1 MENLMHQLQE
11 YFYNQ
16 FPIIEQNNLIVII
29 TALVIA
35 LLYVFFGYKL
45 LRVYISLLGFLIGFA
60 LGIVICA
67 VFDLSN
73 TTAVIVIICVCAVAL
88 AALGFWLY
96 KAGLFVMILLSLFPI
111 ILSIV
116 SEFTT
121 IQPVFMWIGSILF
134 ALVLAILAI
143 FFVRP
148 VVIIVTA
155 VSGGLS
161 IANLIIN
168 SLLPEIAQVN
178 TTDGARIFMLIIG
191 GVIAVLGIYFQFV
204 TTKPAAKSTESN
216 GESGR
221 DCMRPF
227 CKAGE

>member
-1 MENLMHQLQE
+1 MENLMQQLQE

-45 LRVYISLLGFLIGFA
+45 LRVYISLLGFLIG
-60 LGIVICA
+60 LVIGVVICA
-67 VFDLSN
+67 VFDLQNS
-73 TTAVIVIICVCAVAL
+73 TAVIVIICVCAIAL

-111 ILSIV
+111 ILSVV

-121 IQPVFMWIGSILF
+121 VEPVFMWIGSILF
-134 ALVLAILAI
+134 ALVLAILAM

-155 VSGGLS
+155 FSGGLS
-161 IANLIIN
+161 IASLVVNN
-168 SLLPEIAQVN
+168 LLPEIAQVN

-191 GVIAVLGIYFQFV
+191 AVIAVLGIYFQFV

-216 GESGR
+216 G
-221 DCMRPF
+221 
-227 CKAGE
+227 

>member
-155 VSGGLS
+155 FSGGLS
-161 IANLIIN
+161 IASLVVNN
-168 SLLPEIAQVN
+168 LLPEIAQVN

-216 GESGR
+216 G
-221 DCMRPF
+221 
-227 CKAGE
+227 

>member
-1 MENLMHQLQE
+1 MENLMKQLQE

-73 TTAVIVIICVCAVAL
+73 STAVIVIICVCAVAL
-88 AALGFWLY
+88 VAFGFWLY

-111 ILSIV
+111 ILSVV

-121 IQPVFMWIGSILF
+121 VEPVFMWIGSILF
-134 ALVLAILAI
+134 ALVLAILAM

-155 VSGGLS
+155 FSGGLS
-161 IANLIIN
+161 IASLVVNN
-168 SLLPEIAQVN
+168 LLPEIAQVN

-191 GVIAVLGIYFQFV
+191 AVIAVLGIYFQFV

-216 GESGR
+216 G
-221 DCMRPF
+221 
-227 CKAGE
+227 

>member
-35 LLYVFFGYKL
+35 LLYVFFGYMLYVFFGYKL

-155 VSGGLS
+155 FSGGLS

-178 TTDGARIFMLIIG
+178 TVDGARIFMLIIG
-191 GVIAVLGIYFQFV
+191 AVIAVLGIYFQFV

-216 GESGR
+216 G
-221 DCMRPF
+221 
-227 CKAGE
+227 

>member
-96 KAGLFVMILLSLFPI
+96 KAGLFVMILVSLFPI

-155 VSGGLS
+155 FSGGLS
-161 IANLIIN
+161 IASLVVNN
-168 SLLPEIAQVN
+168 LLPEIAQVN

-191 GVIAVLGIYFQFV
+191 AVIAVLGIYFQFV

-216 GESGR
+216 G
-221 DCMRPF
+221 
-227 CKAGE
+227 

>member
-1 MENLMHQLQE
+1 MENLMKQLQE

-111 ILSIV
+111 ILSVV

-121 IQPVFMWIGSILF
+121 VEPVFMWIGSILF
-134 ALVLAILAI
+134 ALVLAILAM

-155 VSGGLS
+155 FSGGLS
-161 IANLIIN
+161 IANLVVN
-168 SLLPEIAQVN
+168 NLLPEIAQVN
-178 TTDGARIFMLIIG
+178 TTNGARIFMLIIG
-191 GVIAVLGIYFQFV
+191 GVIAVLGIYFQFM
-204 TTKPAAKSTESN
+204 TTKPAAKSEES
-216 GESGR
+216 
-221 DCMRPF
+221 
-227 CKAGE
+227 

>member
-29 TALVIA
+29 TALVVA

-111 ILSIV
+111 ILSVV

-121 IQPVFMWIGSILF
+121 VEPVFMWIGSILF
-134 ALVLAILAI
+134 ALVLAILAM

-155 VSGGLS
+155 FSGGLS
-161 IANLIIN
+161 IASLVVNN
-168 SLLPEIAQVN
+168 LLPEIAQVN

-191 GVIAVLGIYFQFV
+191 AVIAVLGIYFQFV

-216 GESGR
+216 G
-221 DCMRPF
+221 
-227 CKAGE
+227 

>member
-1 MENLMHQLQE
+1 MSMENLMHQLQE

-121 IQPVFMWIGSILF
+121 VEPVFMWIGSILF
-134 ALVLAILAI
+134 ALVLAILAM

-155 VSGGLS
+155 FSGGLS
-161 IANLIIN
+161 IASLVVNN
-168 SLLPEIAQVN
+168 LLPEIAQVN

-216 GESGR
+216 G
-221 DCMRPF
+221 
-227 CKAGE
+227 

>member
-96 KAGLFVMILLSLFPI
+96 KAGLFVMILVSLFPI

-134 ALVLAILAI
+134 ALVLAILAM

-178 TTDGARIFMLIIG
+178 TVDGARIFMLIIG
-191 GVIAVLGIYFQFV
+191 AVIAVRGIYFQFV

-216 GESGR
+216 G
-221 DCMRPF
+221 
-227 CKAGE
+227 

>member
-45 LRVYISLLGFLIGFA
+45 LRVYISLLGFLIGVA
-60 LGIVICA
+60 LGVVICA

-121 IQPVFMWIGSILF
+121 IEPVFMWIGSILF
-134 ALVLAILAI
+134 ALVLAILAM

-178 TTDGARIFMLIIG
+178 TVDGARIFMLIIG
-191 GVIAVLGIYFQFV
+191 AVIAVLGIYFQFV
-204 TTKPAAKSTESN
+204 TTKPAAKTTESN
-216 GESGR
+216 G
-221 DCMRPF
+221 
-227 CKAGE
+227 

>member
-73 TTAVIVIICVCAVAL
+73 TTAIIVIICVCAVAL

-96 KAGLFVMILLSLFPI
+96 KAGLFVMILVSLFPI

-178 TTDGARIFMLIIG
+178 TVDGARIFMLIIG
-191 GVIAVLGIYFQFV
+191 AVIAVLGIYFQFV

-216 GESGR
+216 G
-221 DCMRPF
+221 
-227 CKAGE
+227 

>member
-134 ALVLAILAI
+134 ALVLAILAM

-155 VSGGLS
+155 FSGGLS
-161 IANLIIN
+161 IASLVVNN
-168 SLLPEIAQVN
+168 LLPEIAQVN

-216 GESGR
+216 G
-221 DCMRPF
+221 
-227 CKAGE
+227 

>member
-96 KAGLFVMILLSLFPI
+96 KAGLFVMILL
-111 ILSIV
+111 
-116 SEFTT
+116 FTT

-178 TTDGARIFMLIIG
+178 TVDGARIFMLIIG
-191 GVIAVLGIYFQFV
+191 AVIAVLGIYFQFV

-216 GESGR
+216 G
-221 DCMRPF
+221 
-227 CKAGE
+227 

>member
-1 MENLMHQLQE
+1 MENLMKQLQE

-29 TALVIA
+29 TVLVIA

-96 KAGLFVMILLSLFPI
+96 KAGLFVMILVSLFPI

-155 VSGGLS
+155 FSGGLS

-178 TTDGARIFMLIIG
+178 TVDGARIFMLIIG
-191 GVIAVLGIYFQFV
+191 AVIAVLGIYFQFV

-216 GESGR
+216 G
-221 DCMRPF
+221 
-227 CKAGE
+227 

>member
-1 MENLMHQLQE
+1 MENLMKQLQE

-73 TTAVIVIICVCAVAL
+73 STAVIVIICVCAVAL

-121 IQPVFMWIGSILF
+121 VEPVFMWIGSILF
-134 ALVLAILAI
+134 ALVLAILAM

-155 VSGGLS
+155 FSGGLS
-161 IANLIIN
+161 IASLVVNN
-168 SLLPEIAQVN
+168 LLPEIAQVN

-191 GVIAVLGIYFQFV
+191 AVIAVLGIYFQFV

-216 GESGR
+216 G
-221 DCMRPF
+221 
-227 CKAGE
+227 

>member
-111 ILSIV
+111 ILSVV

-121 IQPVFMWIGSILF
+121 VEPVFMWIGSILF
-134 ALVLAILAI
+134 ALVLAILAM

-155 VSGGLS
+155 FSGGLS
-161 IANLIIN
+161 IASLVVNN
-168 SLLPEIAQVN
+168 LLPEIAQVN
-178 TTDGARIFMLIIG
+178 TMDGARIFMLIIG

-216 GESGR
+216 G
-221 DCMRPF
+221 
-227 CKAGE
+227 

>member
-45 LRVYISLLGFLIGFA
+45 LRVYISLLGFLIGFV

-116 SEFTT
+116 SELTT
-121 IQPVFMWIGSILF
+121 VEPVFMWIGSILF
-134 ALVLAILAI
+134 ALVLAILAM

-155 VSGGLS
+155 FSGGLS
-161 IANLIIN
+161 IASLVVNN
-168 SLLPEIAQVN
+168 LLPEIAQVN

-204 TTKPAAKSTESN
+204 TTKPAAKPAESN
-216 GESGR
+216 G
-221 DCMRPF
+221 
-227 CKAGE
+227 

>member
-1 MENLMHQLQE
+1 M
-11 YFYNQ
+11 
-16 FPIIEQNNLIVII
+16 
-29 TALVIA
+29 
-35 LLYVFFGYKL
+35 LYVFFGYKL
-45 LRVYISLLGFLIGFA
+45 LRVYISLLGFLIGVA

-134 ALVLAILAI
+134 ALVLAILAM

-148 VVIIVTA
+148 VVIIGTA

-178 TTDGARIFMLIIG
+178 TVDGARIFMLIIG
-191 GVIAVLGIYFQFV
+191 AVIAVLGIYFQFV
-204 TTKPAAKSTESN
+204 TTKPAAKSTDSN
-216 GESGR
+216 G
-221 DCMRPF
+221 
-227 CKAGE
+227 

>member
-96 KAGLFVMILLSLFPI
+96 KAGLFVMIVLSLFPV
-111 ILSIV
+111 ILSVV
-116 SEFTT
+116 SDFAT
-121 IQPVFMWIGSILF
+121 IKPVFMWIGSILF

-178 TTDGARIFMLIIG
+178 TVDGARIFMLIIG
-191 GVIAVLGIYFQFV
+191 AVIAVLGIYFQFV

-216 GESGR
+216 G
-221 DCMRPF
+221 
-227 CKAGE
+227 

>member
-73 TTAVIVIICVCAVAL
+73 TTAIIVIICVCAVAL

-96 KAGLFVMILLSLFPI
+96 KAGLFVMILVSLFPI

-134 ALVLAILAI
+134 ALVLAILAM

-178 TTDGARIFMLIIG
+178 TVDGARIFMLIIG
-191 GVIAVLGIYFQFV
+191 AVIAVLGIYFQFV

-216 GESGR
+216 G
-221 DCMRPF
+221 
-227 CKAGE
+227 

>member
-11 YFYNQ
+11 SFYNQ

-111 ILSIV
+111 ILSVV

-121 IQPVFMWIGSILF
+121 VEPVFMWIGSILF
-134 ALVLAILAI
+134 ALVLAILAM

-155 VSGGLS
+155 FSGGLS
-161 IANLIIN
+161 IASLVVNN
-168 SLLPEIAQVN
+168 LLPEIAQVN

-216 GESGR
+216 G
-221 DCMRPF
+221 
-227 CKAGE
+227 

>member
-73 TTAVIVIICVCAVAL
+73 TTAIIVIICVCAVAL

-96 KAGLFVMILLSLFPI
+96 KAGLFVMILVSLFPI

-134 ALVLAILAI
+134 ALVLAILAM

-148 VVIIVTA
+148 VVIISTA
-155 VSGGLS
+155 ISGGIS
-161 IANLIIN
+161 IANLIVNNI
-168 SLLPEIAQVN
+168 LPEIANVN

-191 GVIAVLGIYFQFV
+191 LVIAALGIYFQFM
-204 TTKPAAKSTESN
+204 TTKPAAKSEDSQ
-216 GESGR
+216 G
-221 DCMRPF
+221 
-227 CKAGE
+227 

>member
-1 MENLMHQLQE
+1 MENLMQQLQE

-111 ILSIV
+111 ILSVV

-134 ALVLAILAI
+134 ALVLAILAM

-155 VSGGLS
+155 FSGGLS
-161 IANLIIN
+161 IASLVVNN
-168 SLLPEIAQVN
+168 LLPEIAQVN

-216 GESGR
+216 G
-221 DCMRPF
+221 
-227 CKAGE
+227 

>member
-1 MENLMHQLQE
+1 MHQLQE

-96 KAGLFVMILLSLFPI
+96 KAGLFVMILSSCRSSANSRPFSRSLC
-111 ILSIV
+111 
-116 SEFTT
+116 
-121 IQPVFMWIGSILF
+121 GS
-134 ALVLAILAI
+134 
-143 FFVRP
+143 VR
-148 VVIIVTA
+148 
-155 VSGGLS
+155 SC
-161 IANLIIN
+161 
-168 SLLPEIAQVN
+168 SLLCS
-178 TTDGARIFMLIIG
+178 
-191 GVIAVLGIYFQFV
+191 QFWQY
-204 TTKPAAKSTESN
+204 SS
-216 GESGR
+216 
-221 DCMRPF
+221 
-227 CKAGE
+227 

>member
-155 VSGGLS
+155 FSGGLS

-178 TTDGARIFMLIIG
+178 TVDGARIFMLIIG
-191 GVIAVLGIYFQFV
+191 AVIAVLGIYFQFV

-216 GESGR
+216 G
-221 DCMRPF
+221 
-227 CKAGE
+227 

>member
-45 LRVYISLLGFLIGFA
+45 LRVYISLLGFLIGVA

-96 KAGLFVMILLSLFPI
+96 KAGLFVMILVSLFPI

-134 ALVLAILAI
+134 ALVLAILAM

-178 TTDGARIFMLIIG
+178 TVDGARIFMLIIG
-191 GVIAVLGIYFQFV
+191 AVIAVLGIYFQFV

-216 GESGR
+216 G
-221 DCMRPF
+221 
-227 CKAGE
+227 

>member
-73 TTAVIVIICVCAVAL
+73 TTAVIVIICLCAVAL

-96 KAGLFVMILLSLFPI
+96 KAGLFVMILLSLCPI
-111 ILSIV
+111 ILSV
-116 SEFTT
+116 GSEFTT
-121 IQPVFMWIGSILF
+121 VEPVFMWIGSILF
-134 ALVLAILAI
+134 ALVLAILAM

-155 VSGGLS
+155 FSGGLS

-178 TTDGARIFMLIIG
+178 TVDGARIFMLIIG
-191 GVIAVLGIYFQFV
+191 AVIAVLGIYFQFV

-216 GESGR
+216 G
-221 DCMRPF
+221 
-227 CKAGE
+227 

>member
-29 TALVIA
+29 TALVIIVIITALVIA

-45 LRVYISLLGFLIGFA
+45 LRVYISLLGFLIGVA

-134 ALVLAILAI
+134 ALVLAILAM

-178 TTDGARIFMLIIG
+178 TVDGARIFMLIIG
-191 GVIAVLGIYFQFV
+191 AVIAVLGIYFQFV

-216 GESGR
+216 G
-221 DCMRPF
+221 
-227 CKAGE
+227 

>member
-148 VVIIVTA
+148 VVIIRRNIQNGLENDCRSDHRGCDCRAGNLFPVRDDKT
-155 VSGGLS
+155 GGK
-161 IANLIIN
+161 I
-168 SLLPEIAQVN
+168 
-178 TTDGARIFMLIIG
+178 DGIEWISRTGLHETIL
-191 GVIAVLGIYFQFV
+191 
-204 TTKPAAKSTESN
+204 
-216 GESGR
+216 
-221 DCMRPF
+221 
-227 CKAGE
+227 

>member
-134 ALVLAILAI
+134 SLVLAILAI

-178 TTDGARIFMLIIG
+178 TVDGARIFMLIIG
-191 GVIAVLGIYFQFV
+191 AVIAVLGIYFQFV

-216 GESGR
+216 G
-221 DCMRPF
+221 
-227 CKAGE
+227 

>member
-45 LRVYISLLGFLIGFA
+45 LRVYISLLGFLIGVA

-134 ALVLAILAI
+134 ALVLAILAM

-178 TTDGARIFMLIIG
+178 TVDGARIFMLIIG
-191 GVIAVLGIYFQFV
+191 AVIAVLGIYFQFV

-216 GESGR
+216 G
-221 DCMRPF
+221 
-227 CKAGE
+227 

>member
-29 TALVIA
+29 TVLVIA

-155 VSGGLS
+155 FSGGLS

-178 TTDGARIFMLIIG
+178 TVDGARIFMLIIG
-191 GVIAVLGIYFQFV
+191 AVIAVLGIYFQFV

-216 GESGR
+216 G
-221 DCMRPF
+221 
-227 CKAGE
+227 

>member
-155 VSGGLS
+155 FSGGLS

-178 TTDGARIFMLIIG
+178 TVDGARIFMLIIG

-216 GESGR
+216 G
-221 DCMRPF
+221 
-227 CKAGE
+227 

>member
-73 TTAVIVIICVCAVAL
+73 TTAIIVIICVCAVAL

-134 ALVLAILAI
+134 ALVLAILAM

-178 TTDGARIFMLIIG
+178 TVDGARIFMLIIG
-191 GVIAVLGIYFQFV
+191 AVIAVLGIYFQFV

-216 GESGR
+216 G
-221 DCMRPF
+221 
-227 CKAGE
+227 

>member
-16 FPIIEQNNLIVII
+16 FPIIEQNNLIDII

-178 TTDGARIFMLIIG
+178 TVDGARIFMLIIG
-191 GVIAVLGIYFQFV
+191 AVIAVLGIYFQFV

-216 GESGR
+216 G
-221 DCMRPF
+221 
-227 CKAGE
+227 

>member
-1 MENLMHQLQE
+1 MENLMQQLQE

-96 KAGLFVMILLSLFPI
+96 KAGLFVMILVSLFPI

-155 VSGGLS
+155 FSGGLS
-161 IANLIIN
+161 IASLVVNN
-168 SLLPEIAQVN
+168 LLPEIAQVN

-216 GESGR
+216 G
-221 DCMRPF
+221 
-227 CKAGE
+227 

>member
-1 MENLMHQLQE
+1 MENLMKQLQE

-96 KAGLFVMILLSLFPI
+96 KAGLFIMILLSLFPV
-111 ILSIV
+111 ILSVV

-121 IQPVFMWIGSILF
+121 VEPVFMWIRSLNSCGAFGKRSSSVPLAPGTGSE
-134 ALVLAILAI
+134 AKKGSQTG
-143 FFVRP
+143 R
-148 VVIIVTA
+148 VIIF
-155 VSGGLS
+155 
-161 IANLIIN
+161 
-168 SLLPEIAQVN
+168 
-178 TTDGARIFMLIIG
+178 RRKR
-191 GVIAVLGIYFQFV
+191 
-204 TTKPAAKSTESN
+204 TK
-216 GESGR
+216 
-221 DCMRPF
+221 
-227 CKAGE
+227 KAGET